1 MASRKKTGS
10 TSANRSTAPSKR
22 ATPAAKGAGTKAAP
36 KKAPATKASVGKASV
51 GKASVGK
58 ASVGKA
64 STKSASGKKAST
76 TKGSKS
82 KATKSKATKSKAA
95 KSKTTKSKAAP
106 QKARAT
112 KPAAATVGS
121 SRIASI
127 TPSKSGEHWTLVL
140 ESGAKATVASAP
152 AQNAGVKVGATWSA
166 AMAKRVLEAAIELE
180 MFTRAL
186 SMLAQDGRMT
196 RPALTKAL
204 GGDARA
210 KSTVASLAS
219 HGWLN

>member
-22 ATPAAKGAGTKAAP
+22 AKPAAKGAGTKAAP

-51 GKASVGK
+51 GKAS
-58 ASVGKA
+58 
-64 STKSASGKKAST
+64 TKSASGKKASTTKASTTKAST

-82 KATKSKATKSKAA
+82 KATKSRVSM
-95 KSKTTKSKAAP
+95 KAAP

-121 SRIASI
+121 SRIASV

>member
-22 ATPAAKGAGTKAAP
+22 AKPAAKGAGTKAAP

-51 GKASVGK
+51 GKAS
-58 ASVGKA
+58 
-64 STKSASGKKAST
+64 TKSASGKKASTTKASTTKAST

-82 KATKSKATKSKAA
+82 KATKSRVSM
-95 KSKTTKSKAAP
+95 KAAP

>member
-10 TSANRSTAPSKR
+10 TSANRSTAQSKR

-51 GKASVGK
+51 GKAS
-58 ASVGKA
+58 
-64 STKSASGKKAST
+64 TKSASGKKASTTKAST

>member
-36 KKAPATKASVGKASV
+36 KKAPATKASVGTASV

-76 TKGSKS
+76 TKASTTKASTTKGSKS
-82 KATKSKATKSKAA
+82 KATKSRVSM
-95 KSKTTKSKAAP
+95 KAAP

>member
-36 KKAPATKASVGKASV
+36 KKAPATKASVGT
-51 GKASVGK
+51 

-76 TKGSKS
+76 TKASTTKGS
-82 KATKSKATKSKAA
+82 KSKAA
-95 KSKTTKSKAAP
+95 KSKAAKSRVSMKAAP

>member
-1 MASRKKTGS
+1 M
-10 TSANRSTAPSKR
+10 
-22 ATPAAKGAGTKAAP
+22 
-36 KKAPATKASVGKASV
+36 
-51 GKASVGK
+51 
-58 ASVGKA
+58 
-64 STKSASGKKAST
+64 
-76 TKGSKS
+76 
-82 KATKSKATKSKAA
+82 
-95 KSKTTKSKAAP
+95 KAAP

>member
-36 KKAPATKASVGKASV
+36 KKAPATKASVGT
-51 GKASVGK
+51 ASVGK

-76 TKGSKS
+76 TKASTTKGSKS
-82 KATKSKATKSKAA
+82 KTTKSKATKSRV
-95 KSKTTKSKAAP
+95 SMKAAP

>member
-51 GKASVGK
+51 GKAS
-58 ASVGKA
+58 
-64 STKSASGKKAST
+64 GKKAST

-82 KATKSKATKSKAA
+82 KA
-95 KSKTTKSKAAP
+95 TKSKAAP

-186 SMLAQDGRMT
+186 SMLGQDGRMT

>member
-10 TSANRSTAPSKR
+10 TSANRSTAQSKR

-51 GKASVGK
+51 GKAS
-58 ASVGKA
+58 
-64 STKSASGKKAST
+64 TKSASGKKAST
-76 TKGSKS
+76 TKASTTKASTTKGS
-82 KATKSKATKSKAA
+82 KSKAA
-95 KSKTTKSKAAP
+95 KSRVSMKAAP
-106 QKARAT
+106 TKARAT

>member
-22 ATPAAKGAGTKAAP
+22 AKPAAKGAGTKPAA
-36 KKAPATKASVGKASV
+36 KKARAAKASTTKASTT
-51 GKASVGK
+51 
-58 ASVGKA
+58 KA
-64 STKSASGKKAST
+64 STKKAST
-76 TKGSKS
+76 TK
-82 KATKSKATKSKAA
+82 
-95 KSKTTKSKAAP
+95 AAP
-106 QKARAT
+106 KKARAT
-112 KPAAATVGS
+112 KQAARKPAARKPAAATAAS
-121 SRIASI
+121 NRIASI
-127 TPSKSGEHWTLVL
+127 TPSKSGEHWTQVL

-210 KSTVASLAS
+210 KSTVASLAA

>member
-22 ATPAAKGAGTKAAP
+22 AKPAAKGAGTKAAP
-36 KKAPATKASVGKASV
+36 KKAPAT
-51 GKASVGK
+51 KASVGK

-82 KATKSKATKSKAA
+82 KATKSKA
-95 KSKTTKSKAAP
+95 TKSKAAP

>member
-51 GKASVGK
+51 GKAS
-58 ASVGKA
+58 
-64 STKSASGKKAST
+64 TKSASGKKAST
-76 TKGSKS
+76 TKASTTKASTTKGS
-82 KATKSKATKSKAA
+82 KSKAA
-95 KSKTTKSKAAP
+95 KSRVSMKAAP
-106 QKARAT
+106 TKARAT

>member
-22 ATPAAKGAGTKAAP
+22 AKPAAKGAGTKAAP
-36 KKAPATKASVGKASV
+36 KKAPATKASVGT
-51 GKASVGK
+51 ASVGK

-76 TKGSKS
+76 TKASTTKASTTKGSKS
-82 KATKSKATKSKAA
+82 KATKSRVSM
-95 KSKTTKSKAAP
+95 KAAP

>member
-36 KKAPATKASVGKASV
+36 KKAPATKASVGTASV

-82 KATKSKATKSKAA
+82 KATKSKATKSKTT
-95 KSKTTKSKAAP
+95 KSKATKSKAAP